1 MEMIFE
7 QESEEIEMATT
18 EERMKI
24 LKMIH
29 EGKITAEEGAKLI
42 SALQESRKGTTRSS
56 AGSSSGRSSW
66 LHIRVTDVRTGRPKV
81 NVNLPL
87 GLMDAALKIGA
98 QYAPQ
103 LESFDV
109 ENLISQVKSGTAG
122 KIIDVIDEE
131 DGEHVEIFIE

>member
-1 MEMIFE
+1 
-7 QESEEIEMATT
+7 MATA

-24 LKMIH
+24 LKMIQ

-42 SALQESRKGTTRSS
+42 SALQESRKGPERSS
-56 AGSSSGRSSW
+56 TSASGRRSSW
-66 LHIRVTDVRTGRPKV
+66 LRIRVTDVLTGRAKV

-87 GLMDAALKIGA
+87 GLMDAGLRIGA

-103 LESFDV
+103 LEGIDV
-109 ENLISQVKSGTAG
+109 ENLVSQVKAGTAG

>member
-1 MEMIFE
+1 
-7 QESEEIEMATT
+7 MATA

-24 LKMIH
+24 LRMIQ
-29 EGKITAEEGAKLI
+29 EGKITAEEGARLI
-42 SALQESRKGTTRSS
+42 SALQESRKGTERTSTNAPGR
-56 AGSSSGRSSW
+56 RSSW
-66 LHIRVTDVRTGRPKV
+66 LRIRVTDVLTGRAKV

-87 GLMDAALKIGA
+87 GLMDAGLKIGA

-103 LESFDV
+103 LEGIDV
-109 ENLISQVKSGTAG
+109 ENLISQVRAGTEG